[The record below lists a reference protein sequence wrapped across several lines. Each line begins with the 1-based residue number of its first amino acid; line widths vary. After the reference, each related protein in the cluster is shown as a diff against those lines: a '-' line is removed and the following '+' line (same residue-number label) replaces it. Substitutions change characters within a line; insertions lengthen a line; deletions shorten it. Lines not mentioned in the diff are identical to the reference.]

1 MSKKKEGNSLEK
13 KSDDDKNRINEV
25 KYMEKLA

>member
-1 MSKKKEGNSLEK
+1 MSKKKEGNNLELK
-13 KSDDDKNRINEV
+13 PDDDKNRVNEI

>member
-1 MSKKKEGNSLEK
+1 MSKKKEGNHLEQK
-13 KSDDDKNRINEV
+13 PDDDKNRINEV